1 MSSIDDKVLAQA
13 LHHAPDGTAVVD
25 LGQAGLPVLYVN
37 STLAA
42 LLEREEKDT
51 AGLEMVDLEAG
62 SLSAEVLAN
71 ASAATRVRLKA
82 GGASEVP
89 CERTVVAL
97 PDNQVALF
105 YRPVPR
111 ANAGAAQSAFE
122 RSSGMSTPEH
132 LLEVLRRDWSI
143 AKRDGRTITVMRF
156 NVDFFLAYSEVFG
169 RGAADAALRQVT
181 RTIASAMRRKSDV
194 VARVGDDEF
203 MVLAVSMQPENAL
216 QYADAILQRIRA
228 LSIHHPRSPAGRFL
242 TASAGVATISPPRKM
257 DCETVLE
264 ATKEAMAEAK
274 SLGGNR
280 SGETKLDTNPD

>member
-1 MSSIDDKVLAQA
+1 MSSIGDKVLVEA
-13 LHHAPDGTAVVD
+13 LRHALDGAAVID
-25 LGQAGLPVLYVN
+25 PRKEGLPVLYVN

-42 LLEREEKDT
+42 LLDREEKDT
-51 AGLEMVDLEAG
+51 AGLEMGDLETG
-62 SLSAEVLAN
+62 SLTADSLTS

-97 PDNQVALF
+97 SDDKLAVF

-111 ANAGAAQSAFE
+111 ATAGAAQSAFE
-122 RSSGMSTPEH
+122 RSTGMSTPEH

-169 RGAADAALRQVT
+169 RGAADAALRQVA

-203 MVLAVSMQPENAL
+203 VVLAVSMQPENAL

-280 SGETKLDTNPD
+280 AAAASLEGAAG

>member
-1 MSSIDDKVLAQA
+1 MSSIGDKVLVEA
-13 LHHAPDGTAVVD
+13 LHHALDGAAVID
-25 LGQAGLPVLYVN
+25 PGQEGLPVLYVN

-42 LLEREEKDT
+42 LLDREEKDT
-51 AGLEMVDLEAG
+51 AGLEMGDLETG
-62 SLSAEVLAN
+62 SLTADTLTS

-97 PDNQVALF
+97 SDDKLAVF

-111 ANAGAAQSAFE
+111 ATAGAAQSAFE
-122 RSSGMSTPEH
+122 RSTGMSTPEH

-169 RGAADAALRQVT
+169 RGAADAALRQVA

-264 ATKEAMAEAK
+264 VTKEAMAEAK

-280 SGETKLDTNPD
+280 AAAASPEGAAG